1 METGRTGIALRTVLE
16 TLSACRHLYAV
27 TVRRQLLSRQTI
39 VGAALTLLCTLIV
52 IAWSLH
58 REPTTKRLAQQV
70 LVPTYVAFLMPI
82 LSICYGA
89 SGVGGEREDRTLI
102 YLLITSIPRPLVY
115 LVKFLATQ
123 TLVLA
128 WTIGTLWLLCSL
140 AGSAGDEA
148 WDIFLIPCLLGGLAY
163 ASLFLLV
170 GAVFRHGTIIS
181 LAYWF
186 FLEVLFGNMPGIIKR
201 ISVAFYVRSMIYEAG
216 EHLEIGPMGRVA
228 REMFLPVTAET
239 AQLVLLA
246 GTAAL
251 LAVGVATF
259 TRREYR
265 DLS

>member
-1 METGRTGIALRTVLE
+1 MAAGLAGTRLVVE
-16 TLSACRHLYAV
+16 TLSACRHLYAI
-27 TVRRQLLSRQTI
+27 TFRRQLLSRQTI
-39 VGAALTLLCTLIV
+39 VGIALTLLCTLIV
-52 IAWSLH
+52 VAWSLH

-123 TLVLA
+123 TLVLG

-140 AGSAGDEA
+140 AGEAGNEA
-148 WDIFLIPCLLGGLAY
+148 WDIFLTPCLLGGMAY

-201 ISVAFYVRSMIYEAG
+201 VSVAFYVRSMIYEAG

-228 REMFLPVTAET
+228 REMFLPVTADT
-239 AQLVLLA
+239 AQFVLTL
-246 GTAAL
+246 GTAGL
-251 LAVGVATF
+251 LFLGLVTF